1 MIFNFSL
8 GGEKTMQFLTAQ
20 SQGIGFGE
28 SLAKSGIG
36 FLIVFIGLIC
46 LIAIVTIL
54 GKICQAVL
62 KDDAKA
68 PAAKAA
74 APAPASAP
82 TAKTIENRDEL
93 VVAFSAAVAEE
104 LGTDVSAIRVV
115 SLKEIG

>member
-1 MIFNFSL
+1 
-8 GGEKTMQFLTAQ
+8 MQFLTAQ
-20 SQGIGFGE
+20 GQSIGFGE

>member
-20 SQGIGFGE
+20 GQSIGFGE

>member
-20 SQGIGFGE
+20 GQGIGFGE

-74 APAPASAP
+74 APASAP